1 MKPLLQLKRISA
13 GYVVGKHTTE
23 IVSDINLT
31 LYSGQIVSLLGAN
44 GAGKSTLLRTVAG
57 TQPPLKGTVAVD
69 GQDLASISR
78 KALSQLIS
86 VVTTD
91 RTMAGGLTVAE
102 LVGLGRQPHTGF
114 IGRLGDNDR
123 AAVADA
129 MHAVGISHKAECFV
143 AELSDGER
151 QKAMIA
157 RAVAQATPIILLDE
171 PTSFLDVA
179 SRTDVLQLLHRL
191 ASESGKAILLSSHDV
206 SLSLALSD
214 RLWLLRNDGH
224 ITEGQT
230 EDLILAGEMNHLFSN
245 RNVAFDLSTGEFCAA
260 MDSTKKGVSLNCSDS
275 NLRHWLTNALRRN
288 GYKVTDNAAIK
299 IIATSPSDILVD
311 SNHCDSIE
319 AMLHALGTTPTK

>member
-1 MKPLLQLKRISA
+1 MKPLLQLNGITA
-13 GYVVGKHTTE
+13 GYTVGRHSTE
-23 IVSDINLT
+23 IVTDINLT
-31 LYSGQIVSLLGAN
+31 LYSGQMVSLLGAN

-57 TQPPLKGTVAVD
+57 TQPPLKGSVTVD
-69 GQDLASISR
+69 GHDLASISR
-78 KALSQLIS
+78 KALSRLIS

-123 AAVADA
+123 AAVAEA

-179 SRTDVLQLLHRL
+179 SRTDVLQLLHWL
-191 ASESGKAILLSSHDV
+191 AADSGKAILLSSHDV
-206 SLSLALSD
+206 ALSLALSD

-230 EDLILAGEMNHLFSN
+230 EDLILDGQMSHLFSD

-260 MDSTKKGVSLNCSDS
+260 MVGAQKGVNLDCSDT
-275 NLRHWLTNALRRN
+275 NLRHWLVNALRRN
-288 GYKVTDNAAIK
+288 GYAVADSAAIK
-299 IIATSPSDILVD
+299 ITAVSPTDILVGD
-311 SNHCDSIE
+311 TRCNSIG
-319 AMLHALGTTPTK
+319 AMLHALGTSAN

>member
-1 MKPLLQLKRISA
+1 MKPLLQLKGITA
-13 GYVVGKHTTE
+13 GYVVGRHTTE

-31 LYSGQIVSLLGAN
+31 LYSGQMVSLLGAN

-57 TQPPLKGTVAVD
+57 TQPPLKGTVTVA
-69 GQDLASISR
+69 GHNLATISR
-78 KALSQLIS
+78 KALSRLIS

-91 RTMAGGLTVAE
+91 RTMAGGLTVSE

-129 MHAVGISHKAECFV
+129 MQAVGISHKAECFV

-151 QKAMIA
+151 QKVMIA

-191 ASESGKAILLSSHDV
+191 ASKA
-206 SLSLALSD
+206 
-214 RLWLLRNDGH
+214 
-224 ITEGQT
+224 
-230 EDLILAGEMNHLFSN
+230 
-245 RNVAFDLSTGEFCAA
+245 
-260 MDSTKKGVSLNCSDS
+260 TKQYSC
-275 NLRHWLTNALRRN
+275 RR
-288 GYKVTDNAAIK
+288 
-299 IIATSPSDILVD
+299 
-311 SNHCDSIE
+311 
-319 AMLHALGTTPTK
+319 TT

>member
-1 MKPLLQLKRISA
+1 MKPLLQLNGITA
-13 GYVVGKHTTE
+13 GYVVGKHSTE

-31 LYSGQIVSLLGAN
+31 LFSGQMVSLLGAN

-57 TQPPLKGTVAVD
+57 TQPPLKGKVTVD
-69 GQDLASISR
+69 GRDLASISR
-78 KALSQLIS
+78 KALSRLIS

-123 AAVADA
+123 AAVANA
-129 MHAVGISHKAECFV
+129 IQSVGISHKAECFV

-157 RAVAQATPIILLDE
+157 RAVAQETPIILLDE

-179 SRTDVLQLLHRL
+179 SRTDVLQLLHHL
-191 ASESGKAILLSSHDV
+191 ASESGKAILLSSHDM

-224 ITEGQT
+224 IIEGQT
-230 EDLILAGEMNHLFSN
+230 EDLILDNQMNRLFSD

-260 MDSTKKGVSLNCSDS
+260 MDNAKKDVDLECNDA
-275 NLRHWLTNALRRN
+275 NLRHWIVNALRRN
-288 GYKVTDNAAIK
+288 GYALTDNATKEITA
-299 IIATSPSDILVD
+299 ASPTDILV
-311 SNHCDSIE
+311 NTTHCNSID
-319 AMLHALGTTPTK
+319 AMLKALDGTSAD